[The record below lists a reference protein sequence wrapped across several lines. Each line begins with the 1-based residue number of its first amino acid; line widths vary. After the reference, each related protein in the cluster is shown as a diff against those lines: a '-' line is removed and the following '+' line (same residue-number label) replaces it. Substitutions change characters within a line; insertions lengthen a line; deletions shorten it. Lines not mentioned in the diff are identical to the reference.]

1 MIDQKNTFGAI
12 LILKINNYKQEIKI
26 IIPISNFIDKE
37 KLIEALSILPKDN
50 LKVTIL
56 HVIEIPSMTLPIDS
70 SPFIKEIEKAKTKLL
85 TIVNWLNSQG
95 FNTVL
100 KVVISR
106 SAEDGIV
113 EEANSSGCSI
123 ILMMKRRIRGKL
135 HKILHKSRTEK
146 VIRDT
151 DCMVMI
157 FLIDE
162 KKSLHF

>member
-1 MIDQKNTFGAI
+1 M
-12 LILKINNYKQEIKI
+12 ILKINNYKQEIKI
-26 IIPISNFIDKE
+26 LIPISNFIDKE

-50 LKVTIL
+50 LKVTL
-56 HVIEIPSMTLPIDS
+56 FHVIEIPSMTLPIDS
-70 SPFIKEIEKAKTKLL
+70 SPFRKEFENAKTKIS
-85 TIVNWLNSQG
+85 TIVDWLNSQD
-95 FNTVL
+95 FNTEL

-106 SAEDGIV
+106 SAEDGII

-123 ILMMKRRIRGKL
+123 ILMMKRRIRGKF
-135 HKILHKSRTEK
+135 HKMFHKSRTEK

-151 DCMVMI
+151 GCMVLI